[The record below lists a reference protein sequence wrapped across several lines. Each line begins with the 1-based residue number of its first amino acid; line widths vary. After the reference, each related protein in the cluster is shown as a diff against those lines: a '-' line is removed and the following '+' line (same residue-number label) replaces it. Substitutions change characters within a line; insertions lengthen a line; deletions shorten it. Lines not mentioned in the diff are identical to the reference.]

1 MSDTLIVTFDKAD
14 NGDNA
19 VLLVARKI
27 VDPMIET
34 RLEIIANFIGDE
46 AIATYNYLTGKL
58 RDKE

>member
-34 RLEIIANFIGDE
+34 RLEIIANFTGDE
-46 AIATYNYLTGKL
+46 AITIYNYLTGK
-58 RDKE
+58 